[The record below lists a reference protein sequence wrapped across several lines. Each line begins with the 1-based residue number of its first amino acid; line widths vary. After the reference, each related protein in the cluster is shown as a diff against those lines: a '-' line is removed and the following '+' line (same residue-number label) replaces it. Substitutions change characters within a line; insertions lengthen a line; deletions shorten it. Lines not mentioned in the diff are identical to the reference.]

1 MGTLCF
7 GASRDGVSPHSSA
20 FEVPLRRIRCE
31 QCSAVYVI
39 WGNRN
44 AQEEDKESAVS
55 LLTELV
61 NKRHPDH
68 SAILCG
74 SVTLDE
80 LRTRLG
86 RKAKSA
92 QS

>member
-1 MGTLCF
+1 
-7 GASRDGVSPHSSA
+7 
-20 FEVPLRRIRCE
+20 
-31 QCSAVYVI
+31 VYVI

-80 LRTRLG
+80 LRARLG

-92 QS
+92 